1 MNTIS
6 EESLLQMRPMQQ
18 SDIGEVVEVERS
30 SYAFP
35 WTPGIF
41 QNCLRVGY
49 CSWVYQSGRQIIG
62 YAVMSVVA
70 DEAHI
75 LNICIHPEYQGQGLA
90 KRLLRWMLS
99 LARLH
104 RADTLFLEV
113 RVSNKV
119 AQKLYEGFGF
129 NEIGIRRDYYPAKG
143 GREDAVLLA
152 RSLNAC
158 VNQSS

>member
-1 MNTIS
+1 MSATLKD
-6 EESLLQMRPMQQ
+6 SLLQMRPMRQ
-18 SDIGEVVEVERS
+18 SDIGAVVEVERS

-35 WTPGIF
+35 WTRGVF

-49 CSWVYQSGRQIIG
+49 CSWVYLAGRQIIG

-75 LNICIHPEYQGQGLA
+75 LNICIHPEYQRQGLA

-99 LARLH
+99 LARVH
-104 RADTLFLEV
+104 HADTLFLEV

-129 NEIGIRRDYYPAKG
+129 NQIGIRKDYYPAKG

-152 RSLNAC
+152 LSLNAC
-158 VNQSS
+158 ANQS